1 MKNKLIIAAACLL
14 FAGCAGSSFKFDE
27 ARKVEVGM
35 TEAQLTNLMG
45 SPYSVVS
52 KGDHQVWIW
61 SHANAFSGNS
71 QVVSFVMKDGKVS
84 SLPTIP
90 KSFD

>member
-1 MKNKLIIAAACLL
+1 MKNKLIVAAVCLL
-14 FAGCAGSSFKFDE
+14 FAGCAGSSFKFDS

-35 TEAQLTNLMG
+35 TEGQLTNLMG

-52 KGDHQVWIW
+52 KGDHQIWIW
-61 SHANAFSGNS
+61 SHANALTGKS
-71 QVVSFVMKDGKVS
+71 QSVSFVMQDGKVI

>member
-1 MKNKLIIAAACLL
+1 MNKIIMAAVCLL
-14 FAGCAGSSFKFDE
+14 LVGCAGSSFKFDE
-27 ARKVEVGM
+27 ARKVELGM

-52 KGDHQVWIW
+52 KGDRQIWIW
-61 SHANAFSGNS
+61 SHANALSGTS
-71 QVVSFVMKDGKVS
+71 QSVSFVMKDGKVV